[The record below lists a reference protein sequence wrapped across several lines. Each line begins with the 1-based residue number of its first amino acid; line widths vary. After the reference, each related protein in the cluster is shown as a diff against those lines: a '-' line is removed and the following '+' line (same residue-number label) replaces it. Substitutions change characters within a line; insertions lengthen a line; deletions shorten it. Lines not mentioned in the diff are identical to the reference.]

1 MDIFRHKLFVAR
13 DRRRLNGAFLQGEN
27 IVISFDLKIQLVKPA
42 EILKEQSII
51 QPISNLGSSEKKAV
65 IPFVHYLSY
74 FVHS

>member
-1 MDIFRHKLFVAR
+1 
-13 DRRRLNGAFLQGEN
+13 LQGEN